1 MSVSRV
7 DQLYRKLLLTKFFT
21 KGWGKPD
28 NLKRLFAF
36 RKILSNRDQCQHLVS
51 ADYPIHIDKEYR
63 DGGFRILEGHFTSPF
78 VHHMPGIMPPEV
90 EKASFQM
97 ILPVKWRDPHLK
109 PVCIHLAGTGD
120 HFFWRRRL
128 LTARP
133 LLKESGIASIIL
145 ENPYFLSSLTVLKD
159 GARKPKQQLRS
170 SLHNVSDLFVMGGA
184 LVLES
189 MALLHWCE
197 REGWGPLGI
206 SGISMGGHM
215 VSGVATLWPKPI
227 SVIPILSW
235 TTASIIFTEPIADQV
250 SQMFRNGVLLN
261 PGVHYMASLA
271 ATNWTKPIPLIPCLS
286 WSTASCV
293 FTKGVMSGAIPWE
306 TLQEQFFENSIY
318 QDEIKHLIV
327 SPEDLRK
334 NAYSM
339 GQQFVKDYSANVA
352 ELPPTVPKITS
363 HCKYEPSISAFEHHA
378 LRMRSELPSVTT
390 KVQSGPES
398 LNNGAETS
406 FSAQEFLE
414 KSNHTT
420 QTVTSKGLG
429 VPVELTTPLQEGTMA
444 SVPSEMME
452 SSRNKISKKQPDS
465 TFGTE
470 SNFLSPASSQVQPPL
485 QSRRHRKSQDS
496 MMPITLSYAKTKGLQ
511 QQQRKKE
518 GSDQVPF
525 TQQKQRKKEGSDQ
538 APFTLQHAMAKSNLM
553 ESGDNQL
560 HGLREEAFN
569 FMRGVMDECTHLGN
583 FSIPVD
589 PELIII
595 VSAKQDAYVPRD
607 GVLPLDQLW
616 PGCEVRYIDQ
626 GHVGAVLLHQKI
638 FR

>member
-36 RKILSNRDQCQHLVS
+36 RKILSNREKCQHLVS

-63 DGGFRILEGHFTSPF
+63 DGGYRILEGHFTSPF
-78 VHHMPGIMPPEV
+78 VHHMPGIMPSEV

-97 ILPVKWRDPHLK
+97 ILPVKWRNPHLK

-145 ENPYFLSSLTVLKD
+145 ENPYYGT
-159 GARKPKQQLRS
+159 RKPKEQLRS

-197 REGWGPLGI
+197 REGWGPLGL

-227 SVIPILSW
+227 SVVPILSW
-235 TTASIIFTEPIADQV
+235 TTASIIFTE
-250 SQMFRNGVLLN
+250 
-261 PGVHYMASLA
+261 MASLA
-271 ATNWTKPIPLIPCLS
+271 ATNWTKPVTLVPCLS

-293 FTKGVMSGAIPWE
+293 FTQGVMSGAIPWE

-327 SPEDLRK
+327 SPED

-339 GQQFVKDYSANVA
+339 GQQFVKDYSANVEEMQTA
-352 ELPPTVPKITS
+352 PEK
-363 HCKYEPSISAFEHHA
+363 KQNYKFEPSLSAFEHHA
-378 LRMRSELPSVTT
+378 RKMRNGNLSIGTVASSTERLQDEIHSSVRTSQLSNDQKHVTT
-390 KVQSGPES
+390 KGVGMPVTLTIPPEDSQIDKLNSEVKETILSTKQVSVESAGQQLASNLSAEPTSHLSKSSQTETSPKAKRRMQVMNPSELS
-398 LNNGAETS
+398 LN
-406 FSAQEFLE
+406 
-414 KSNHTT
+414 
-420 QTVTSKGLG
+420 
-429 VPVELTTPLQEGTMA
+429 
-444 SVPSEMME
+444 
-452 SSRNKISKKQPDS
+452 
-465 TFGTE
+465 
-470 SNFLSPASSQVQPPL
+470 
-485 QSRRHRKSQDS
+485 
-496 MMPITLSYAKTKGLQ
+496 YAKTKELQ
-511 QQQRKKE
+511 QQSKTV
-518 GSDQVPF
+518 SSS
-525 TQQKQRKKEGSDQ
+525 QQQPLPLR
-538 APFTLQHAMAKSNLM
+538 HAVAKTGLM
-553 ESGDNQL
+553 VGRERGKHGKL

-595 VSAKQDAYVPRD
+595 VSARQDAYVPRD

-626 GHVGAVLLHQKI
+626 GHVGAVVLHQKI
-638 FR
+638 FRKAITDAFERQISKYHRSSGDHHLTAS